1 MIDSLKLE
9 KKEKKRSEISTT
21 LQSTTLAIIYLSTN
35 YLTLLICMH
44 LIVNIFTFLNT
55 FLIDI
60 FPRRNLLFFWEV
72 KNPETNLNIGLKTFS
87 YLRALFPIYIR
98 IFYLW
103 SVSIK
108 NLKDLSHNQTF
119 IQTTQHNFQKFNTT
133 GYEPHVVKKEVIAM
147 MNEVMYSHQISRI
160 WLFKIRKFR
169 KNGNFMIMLPRKGI
183 FFLWETMNRSR
194 KGKNAF

>member
-44 LIVNIFTFLNT
+44 LIVNIFTFSNT

-133 GYEPHVVKKEVIAM
+133 GYEPHVVKKEV
-147 MNEVMYSHQISRI
+147 NDSYDEQSHI
-160 WLFKIRKFR
+160 
-169 KNGNFMIMLPRKGI
+169 
-183 FFLWETMNRSR
+183 
-194 KGKNAF
+194 